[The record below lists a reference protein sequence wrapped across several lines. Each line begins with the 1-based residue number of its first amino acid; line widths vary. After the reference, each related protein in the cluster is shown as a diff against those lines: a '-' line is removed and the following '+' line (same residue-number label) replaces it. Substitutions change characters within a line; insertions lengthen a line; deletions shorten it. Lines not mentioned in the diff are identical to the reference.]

1 LRVRGRKRERVLRV
15 LLNEPSGS
23 LTKYGIAKLSE
34 CSREWVIEF
43 LRKLETQGLVKQTRV
58 LDYGGLIGFWSGVR
72 SEPEHWDYMLREP
85 LEFLRKIELSYAL
98 TTYQGENLL
107 QHYLFP
113 SRTDFYIREE
123 DREEWHRLI
132 AAGGGLVGKGNLR
145 ILVTD
150 RHVFYNAIRRQELTV
165 VSVPQLIVDLLGEG
179 GPCVEAAQLLLKKVK
194 SRAISAV

>member
-1 LRVRGRKRERVLRV
+1 VLRV
-15 LLNEPSGS
+15 LLNEPSGN
-23 LTKYGIAKLSE
+23 LTKYRIAKLSE

-43 LRKLETQGLVKQTRV
+43 LRKLETQGLVRQTRV
-58 LDYGGLIGFWSGVR
+58 LDYGGLIRFWSGVR
-72 SEPEHWDYMLREP
+72 SEPEHRDYMLREP

>member
-15 LLNEPSGS
+15 LLNEPGGS

-43 LRKLETQGLVKQTRV
+43 LRKLEAQGLVKQTRV

-85 LEFLRKIELSYAL
+85 LEFLRKMELSYAL

-107 QHYLFP
+107 QRYLFP
-113 SRTDFYIREE
+113 SRTDFYICEE
-123 DREEWHRLI
+123 DREEWHRRI

-150 RHVFYNAIRRQELTV
+150 RHVFYNATRRQGLTV
-165 VSVPQLIVDLLGEG
+165 VSVPQLIVDLLSEG
-179 GPCVEAAQLLLKKVK
+179 GPCVEAAQLLVEKVK
-194 SRAISAV
+194 SRAIPAA